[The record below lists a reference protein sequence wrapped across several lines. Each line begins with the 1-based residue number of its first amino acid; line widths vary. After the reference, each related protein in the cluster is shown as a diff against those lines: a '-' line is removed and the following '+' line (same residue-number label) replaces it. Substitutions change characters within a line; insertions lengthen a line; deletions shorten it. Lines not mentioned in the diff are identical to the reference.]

1 ITTAWARLPAGTPAW
16 TGTITWSGSGMNSS
30 PPDAISRLAVPSRA
44 ASPSQVTE
52 IGLSMVQERKSF
64 VAWLQ
69 AAPMML
75 IFAVFFLLPL
85 LFVTIVS
92 AWDYNEYEMIPAF
105 SLRGYSDTFEGC
117 IADLPNLCTILK
129 TYLKTLKLCLLAC
142 VQTLLIGSPVAYFLT
157 FHIRSKTWQIVLT
170 LLCTIP
176 FLASNVIRMIA
187 WIPLLGRNGLVN
199 QGLLHMG
206 VIQHPLEWLLFS
218 EFSVVLALVHLFT
231 FFMVVPIFN
240 SMIRIDKRLI
250 EAAYDAGA
258 TGWQTL
264 VNIVIPLAKPGIV
277 IGSIFV
283 ITIVMGDFVTIGVM
297 GGQQIASAGKI
308 IEARVNALQFPA
320 AAANAV
326 ILLGTTILIISA
338 LTRIVD
344 IRKEL

>member
-1 ITTAWARLPAGTPAW
+1 MTASSISTP
-16 TGTITWSGSGMNSS
+16 T
-30 PPDAISRLAVPSRA
+30 VSRA
-44 ASPSQVTE
+44 TDRGAKR
-52 IGLSMVQERKSF
+52 GLDRVGIPG
-64 VAWLQ
+64 WLQ
-69 AAPMML
+69 AMPFGLVFAFFFIIPL
-75 IFAVFFLLPL
+75 ILV
-85 LFVTIVS
+85 VIVS
-92 AWDYNEYEMIPAF
+92 FWDYND
-105 SLRGYSDTFEGC
+105 YSMLPSFTTRSYTETFEGC
-117 IADLPNLCTILK
+117 WTQLPDLCTILK
-129 TYLKTLKLCLLAC
+129 TYVSTAKFCFIVWLTTLI
-142 VQTLLIGSPVAYFLT
+142 IGFTIAYFLA
-157 FHIRSKTWQIVLT
+157 FHVRSATTQMVLF
-170 LLCTIP
+170 LVCTIP
-176 FLASNVIRMIA
+176 FWTSNVIRMIA

-199 QGLLHMG
+199 RGLEG
-206 VIQHPLEWLLFS
+206 VGLVQQPVEWLLFS

-264 VNIVIPLAKPGIV
+264 VNIIIPLAKPGIV

-308 IEARVNALQFPA
+308 IESRLNALQFPA

-326 ILLGTTILIISA
+326 ILLGVTVLIISA